1 MAPTPAKVLLVDDSQ
16 ENLAALDKLLR
27 APNLEI
33 FGALT
38 PEQALALTAQH
49 EFALAIVD
57 IQMAGGGGLEVAEM
71 LRTGEH
77 SRQTPIIF
85 MTSAAVEAGNTFM
98 GYQSGAI
105 DFLHQPLDPH
115 TVRSKVNVFVELYQY
130 RAALNEQVQE
140 MEKARAEQQAL
151 LEQLQQTQ
159 AELEQA
165 MKLRDQFMSV
175 VSHELRTPLNTMKL
189 ELYARRMSL
198 EAGDLGAFAPERLH
212 EMVEADE
219 RQLNRLVRLI
229 NDMTDVSR
237 IRTGQLSIR
246 TAEVELA
253 VLVRRVLQQF
263 ALQIEAAGAQVE
275 VTFGGDTRAQVDE
288 FRIEQAFINL
298 LTNALRH
305 CGRGR
310 LDIAVQGNGAQ
321 VRLAVRDHGPGIA
334 ATDRER
340 IFQLFERGS
349 HERKGSGLGL
359 GLYIANQ
366 IVTAHGG
373 RIQLDSEP
381 GAGACFALLL
391 PRIVAAD
398 FR

>member
-1 MAPTPAKVLLVDDSQ
+1 MARIPAKILLVDDIQ
-16 ENLAALDKLLR
+16 KNLAALENLLR
-27 APNLEI
+27 AEDLEI
-33 FGALT
+33 FSALT
-38 PEQALALTAQH
+38 PVQALALVAEH
-49 EFALAIVD
+49 EFALAIID

-71 LRTGEH
+71 MRSGER
-77 SRQTPIIF
+77 SRQTPLIF
-85 MTSAAVEAGNTFM
+85 VTSADVEAGNAFV

-115 TVRSKVNVFVELYQY
+115 TVRSKVSVFVELYQY
-130 RAALNEQVQE
+130 RAALNEQVDE
-140 MEKARAEQQAL
+140 LEKSRHEQQAL
-151 LEQLQQTQ
+151 LDQLQQTQ

-198 EAGDLGAFAPERLH
+198 EAGDLAAFTPDRLH

-253 VLVRRVLQQF
+253 ALVRRVLQQF
-263 ALQIEAAGAQVE
+263 ALQIEAAGAQLQVLI
-275 VTFGGDTRAQVDE
+275 GGDTRAQVDE

-310 LDIAVQGNGAQ
+310 LDIVVEGLGDQ
-321 VRLAVRDHGPGIA
+321 VRLAVRDYGPGIA
-334 ATDRER
+334 AADRER
-340 IFQLFERGS
+340 IFKLFERGPR
-349 HERKGSGLGL
+349 ERKGSGLGL
-359 GLYIANQ
+359 GLYIASQ
-366 IVTAHGG
+366 IVGAHGG
-373 RIQLDSEP
+373 HVQLDSEP

-391 PRIVAAD
+391 PRVADTA
-398 FR
+398 FQ